1 MENYL
6 TAKPAKINT
15 PSYDMDSYLPKDVN
29 YITDHGVVEEEEIP
43 ILSGEDNILSEIDLK
58 AENSK
63 AVEKAL
69 TFLNVF
75 TRVFVKE
82 KSPQRSYNK
91 LYQNKN
97 ELPDVELD
105 WIFQDFRVTFLFS
118 NTDDDFYC
126 YTKYDSKSKQ
136 YESKSGPL
144 ESQNYEVVSMLV
156 MQEVG

>member
-6 TAKPAKINT
+6 TAKSANNNT
-15 PSYDMDSYLPKDVN
+15 PSYDLDSYLPKDIN
-29 YITDHGVVEEEEIP
+29 YITDHGVEEEEEIP
-43 ILSGEDNILSEIDLK
+43 ILSGEDNILSEIDLNPDNGK
-58 AENSK
+58 AD
-63 AVEKAL
+63 EKAS

-82 KSPQRSYNK
+82 KTPQRSYNK
-91 LYQNKN
+91 LYQNKK

-105 WIFQDFRVTFLFS
+105 WIFQGFRVTFLFS

-126 YTKYDSKSKQ
+126 YTKYDRNSKQ

-144 ESQNYEVVSMLV
+144 ESQNYKVVAMLV